1 MCYAVAQ
8 FAVASKA
15 NGLEVGL
22 YIVRV
27 YVLKVLKL
35 TSDGTRTG
43 GPGLPPPAGWTGTQP
58 PLTRTV
64 PAGQVASA
72 APAEL
77 PFTVT
82 AADVTIS
89 VICAPGP
96 AGPCGPVAPAGPAG
110 PVAPVSPIGPAGPVA
125 PVSPIGPA
133 GPVAPVSPIGPCG
146 PLAPAGP
153 AGPGGPC
160 VGVLLPIDPPEMLLI
175 VTWAYAS

>member
-43 GPGLPPPAGWTGTQP
+43 GPPPPPLGETGTQP

-96 AGPCGPVAPAGPAG
+96 AGPAG
-110 PVAPVSPIGPAGPVA
+110 PVAPVSPIGPCGPVA
-125 PVSPIGPA
+125 PA

-146 PLAPAGP
+146 PVAPAGP
-153 AGPGGPC
+153 AGPGGPW

>member
-43 GPGLPPPAGWTGTQP
+43 GPPPPPLGETGTQP

-96 AGPCGPVAPAGPAG
+96 AGPA
-110 PVAPVSPIGPAGPVA
+110 
-125 PVSPIGPA
+125 GPA

-146 PLAPAGP
+146 PVAPAGP
-153 AGPGGPC
+153 AGPGGPW
-160 VGVLLPIDPPEMLLI
+160 VGVLLLIDPPEMLLI